1 MAEAPAKV
9 TATPR
14 EVGKY
19 LAQIILVLG
28 AYFAAGKV
36 GEVLPIINSGGIAL
50 VWPASGIALGALLLF
65 GYRVWPGVAAGAFL
79 VALLWPIPTAA
90 AVVYG
95 IGVTLAALTGS
106 FLLRRVVNF
115 NPSMSRL
122 RDALGLIVFGAFCS
136 SVVSAS
142 IGTSNL
148 YAFQLRGW
156 SGFGKA
162 WLIYWLGD
170 SMGVLL
176 LTPLVLSLPNLRRSH
191 VRPRIGELLAL
202 LLLLTAVSFIV
213 FGDLPLI
220 PVRLHVLAFTVLPF
234 VIWAALRFGISG
246 ATLSTFIVA
255 TVATIETTLGSGPFA
270 QNTPFIN
277 AVLLDVL
284 FAVIS
289 VSGMTFATVI
299 AERELAEREREQLVR
314 KQAAVQ

>member
-28 AYFAAGKV
+28 AYFVAGKV

-115 NPSMSRL
+115 NPSMLRL
-122 RDALGLIVFGAFCS
+122 RDALGLIVFGAFGS

-142 IGTSNL
+142 IGTSN
-148 YAFQLRGW
+148 Q
-156 SGFGKA
+156 
-162 WLIYWLGD
+162 
-170 SMGVLL
+170 
-176 LTPLVLSLPNLRRSH
+176 
-191 VRPRIGELLAL
+191 
-202 LLLLTAVSFIV
+202 
-213 FGDLPLI
+213 
-220 PVRLHVLAFTVLPF
+220 
-234 VIWAALRFGISG
+234 
-246 ATLSTFIVA
+246 
-255 TVATIETTLGSGPFA
+255 
-270 QNTPFIN
+270 
-277 AVLLDVL
+277 
-284 FAVIS
+284 
-289 VSGMTFATVI
+289 
-299 AERELAEREREQLVR
+299 
-314 KQAAVQ
+314 